1 MKKKI
6 IFCGLTLLFS
16 FSAVSGLFS
25 GNVAGAVGCLLIA
38 AICGFLAYRSFKS
51 SDSAISATAG
61 VKSAN
66 NTAPPPENSDNLA
79 TPPTSVSSTPISAPK
94 NEFEF
99 VAIKLSG
106 VTFKNENGA
115 LRQSILRKINFHDAP
130 FDEYIELE
138 LQPYEFEGS
147 PAYGVYANGLQ
158 IGNIPAD
165 KVQFVSDN
173 WEHIDS
179 VSAIDVYGG
188 GHGKDGQAISYGCKI
203 TLKLRNK

>member
-16 FSAVSGLFS
+16 LSAVSGLFS
-25 GNVAGAVGCLLIA
+25 GNAAGAVGCLVIA
-38 AICGFLAYRSFKS
+38 AILGFLAYRSFKT
-51 SDSAISATAG
+51 SDSVTSATAG

-66 NTAPPPENSDNLA
+66 NTTPPENSDNL
-79 TPPTSVSSTPISAPK
+79 TIPPTSVSSAPISAPK

-99 VAIKLSG
+99 VVIKLSG

-115 LRQSILRKINFHDAP
+115 LCQSILRKINFHDAP

-173 WEHIDS
+173 WERIDS

-188 GHGKDGQAISYGCKI
+188 GHGKDGRAISYGCKI